1 MPSLAVGALILGAV
15 VFLGFLIAAQVAMD
29 RAGCGSVDP
38 TDPGN
43 YSEVVLSNDTPRPVV
58 VDDCRGGYCRSDQGA
73 MPLAPGQ
80 RVQVQVQVQA
90 ACAASGD
97 NMTSW
102 RVTSTDGAVLGY
114 VAVDTP
120 RKQDGLSY
128 PISRIGHDRTTA
140 TPAL

>member
-1 MPSLAVGALILGAV
+1 VVGFFGAV
-15 VFLGFLIAAQVAMD
+15 IGAQVAMD

-43 YSEVVLSNDTPRPVV
+43 YSEVFISNDTPRLVV
-58 VDDCRGGYCRSDQGA
+58 VDDCQGAYCRPDQGS
-73 MPLAPGQ
+73 MRLAPRQ
-80 RVQVQVQVQA
+80 QVQVHA

-97 NMTSW
+97 AMTSW
-102 RVTSTDGAVLGY
+102 RVTGADGAILGY

-120 RKQDGLSY
+120 RKQDGLTY
-128 PISRIGHDRTTA
+128 PISRVNPDRDTA